1 MLHPQ
6 VTKQLG
12 IDNRDVINVEF
23 PTFNVT
29 ASLAVKIIDGLSD
42 LTINGTLQLDGVT
55 PKFLKSKLRGSEAQN

>member
-1 MLHPQ
+1 MAGNIFSNQLSSNDTDVTLHPQ

-42 LTINGTLQLDGVT
+42 LTINGTL
-55 PKFLKSKLRGSEAQN
+55 